1 MGSDMTICVAYGPT
15 PEGAA
20 ALDLAVR
27 ESRLRGATLV
37 ALATER
43 QERFD
48 PDSDAHD
55 GGTLRADIEARLA
68 SLRADGDPGTDVR
81 VVDDGGDPAEAL
93 LDLAAAQDTEL
104 LVVGVKRRSPVGKL
118 LTGSTAQRIILE
130 SPIPVLVTH
139 AAAR

>member
-1 MGSDMTICVAYGPT
+1 MTICVAYGPT

-27 ESRLRGATLV
+27 ESRLRGAPLV
-37 ALATER
+37 AVATAR
-43 QERFD
+43 QEKFD
-48 PDSDAHD
+48 ADGHD
-55 GGTLRADIEARLA
+55 GGALRTELESQLGD
-68 SLRADGDPGTDVR
+68 LRTDGDPDVR
-81 VVDDGGDPAEAL
+81 IEIVDDGGDPAEAI
-93 LDLAAAQDTEL
+93 LDLVVGAGGEM

-139 AAAR
+139 AGR